1 MTLNQLQYTTSSRIF
16 HIYNQSIVKT
26 QNRELCCFTCV
37 ITFNFYAC
45 TENLHEIR
53 RFTISQMILRTVKL
67 WRTLMM
73 STKFRLSSRLV
84 FVSAKLKS
92 NFDSLPFTNPLNII
106 KQVLLRIPLTMT
118 GFRGQ
123 SFSFYL
129 LTIDITFVIE
139 KP

>member
-1 MTLNQLQYTTSSRIF
+1 
-16 HIYNQSIVKT
+16 
-26 QNRELCCFTCV
+26 
-37 ITFNFYAC
+37 
-45 TENLHEIR
+45 
-53 RFTISQMILRTVKL
+53 
-67 WRTLMM
+67 MM

-129 LTIDITFVIE
+129 LTIDTTFVIE